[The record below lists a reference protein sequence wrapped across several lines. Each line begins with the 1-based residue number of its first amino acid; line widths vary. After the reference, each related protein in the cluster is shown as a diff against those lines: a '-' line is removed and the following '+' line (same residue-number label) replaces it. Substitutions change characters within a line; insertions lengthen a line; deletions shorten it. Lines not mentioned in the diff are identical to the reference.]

1 MPIVRNN
8 QYYSWLKS
16 AANMKLS
23 SNASVLK
30 IAYAGLIDFQSF
42 MDFYHNSIKSL

>member
-1 MPIVRNN
+1 MPIVTNN

-30 IAYAGLIDFQSF
+30 IAYAGLTDFQSF
-42 MDFYHNSIKSL
+42 MDFNSDSN